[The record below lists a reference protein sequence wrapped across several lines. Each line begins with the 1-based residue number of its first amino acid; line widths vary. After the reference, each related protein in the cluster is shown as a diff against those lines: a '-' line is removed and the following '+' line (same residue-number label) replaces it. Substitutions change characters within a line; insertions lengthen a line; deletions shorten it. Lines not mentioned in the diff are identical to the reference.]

1 MEMTTEMLSRIIL
14 ATLSG
19 AVILTAFLTPLT
31 YAQEVD
37 LDRLCQRSPQNSQCE
52 DDASSPEGMP
62 AAEDQVDYVL
72 RVQLDTSGQDDEWVL
87 VVLKFSPD
95 EAAGI
100 DMAAY
105 HATTFAANGLLTRV
119 LNGALGFVRFP
130 IPFRFSDYADTEHG
144 TRYIAFTPD
153 SCQTGIAQ
161 VYEQGLGASDCT
173 ISGVAPLTLPAD
185 ADIRQGL
192 ITLVYT
198 EDSLIRSVTFR
209 LTDQEVIIENEAE
222 LANLC
227 QQYPLNTRCRYYPL
241 QQAQSEG

>member
-1 MEMTTEMLSRIIL
+1 MEMMTSTLSKHIL

-19 AVILTAFLTPLT
+19 AVSLTFFLTPIM
-31 YAQEVD
+31 YAQEGD
-37 LDRLCQRSPQNSQCE
+37 PDTLCQRSPHNSQCE
-52 DDASSPEGMP
+52 NHASSPEVMP
-62 AAEDQVDYVL
+62 VAENQVDYVL

-87 VVLKFSPD
+87 VVLKFTPD
-95 EAAGI
+95 EAAGM
-100 DMAAY
+100 DMGAY
-105 HATTFAANGLLTRV
+105 HATTFATNSLLTRI
-119 LNGALGFVRFP
+119 LNGALGFVQFP

-185 ADIRQGL
+185 ADIRHGL
-192 ITLVYT
+192 VTLVYT